1 MRTELQKCAKPK
13 LIKVPDAAYSSREI
27 AHKRIT
33 LFFEYLSKKNGTPEI
48 WHTKLM
54 EHALSSPG
62 SVGDPS
68 DWRTSAEQIAYSI
81 DNVLE
86 DTILE
91 ELDEAFEICMSAD
104 EPRGA
109 AVVGR

>member
-1 MRTELQKCAKPK
+1 MLSI
-13 LIKVPDAAYSSREI
+13 LRERLHTSESFCF
-27 AHKRIT
+27 A
-33 LFFEYLSKKNGTPEI
+33 YLSRNGTLEI

-81 DNVLE
+81 DDVLE
-86 DTILE
+86 DTILA

-109 AVVGR
+109 AVAGR